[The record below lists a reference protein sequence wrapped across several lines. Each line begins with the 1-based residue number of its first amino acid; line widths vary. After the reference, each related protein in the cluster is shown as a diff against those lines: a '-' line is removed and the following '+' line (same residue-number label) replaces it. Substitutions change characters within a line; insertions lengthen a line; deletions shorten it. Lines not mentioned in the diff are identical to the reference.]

1 MLKPLEILPQL
12 TVPAPVGMLCA
23 GLFLANVRGGVL
35 ITGLRADWS
44 REIRNASLSVIF
56 LRSGLEL
63 DLQVGKCARPW
74 HA

>member
-1 MLKPLEILPQL
+1 M
-12 TVPAPVGMLCA
+12 PAPVGMLCA

-35 ITGLRADWS
+35 ISGLRADWS

-63 DLQVGKCARPW
+63 DLAVRASMIL
-74 HA
+74 HASIDHTV